1 VVVVLDGAGAGAAP
15 DAARY
20 GDAGADT
27 LGHVAAAVPLRVP
40 VLRSLGL
47 DQAARLGGPAPG
59 PCRGA
64 WGLMVEASAGKDSVT
79 GHWEIAGLV
88 LDDPFPT
95 FPDGFP
101 AESLAAF
108 EQRIGRR
115 TLGNVAISGT
125 TVIERF
131 GAEHVAT
138 GRPIVYTSADSVC
151 QIAAHESVMP
161 SGTLYEMCD
170 IAFEVFARGLGV
182 GRVIAR
188 PFTGTPGAFTRT
200 AGRHDYALPPPAP
213 TLLDHL
219 DTAGVPVLAVGKI
232 RDLFAGRGVTR
243 AWATASDAEGL
254 ARAAAV
260 LEAEPAGLV
269 FVNLVE
275 LDTAYGHRNDVEGFA
290 AHLERIDAGIGTLLA
305 SLRPGDL
312 LAVTA
317 DHGNDPTAPGTD
329 HTRERV
335 PVLLAGTGV
344 RAGAALGTRA
354 TFADLGQTLAMAF
367 GVAPLARGESF
378 LEEMRGDHS

>member
-1 VVVVLDGAGAGAAP
+1 
-15 DAARY
+15 
-20 GDAGADT
+20 
-27 LGHVAAAVPLRVP
+27 
-40 VLRSLGL
+40 
-47 DQAARLGGPAPG
+47 
-59 PCRGA
+59 
-64 WGLMVEASAGKDSVT
+64 
-79 GHWEIAGLV
+79 
-88 LDDPFPT
+88 
-95 FPDGFP
+95 
-101 AESLAAF
+101 
-108 EQRIGRR
+108 
-115 TLGNVAISGT
+115 
-125 TVIERF
+125 
-131 GAEHVAT
+131 
-138 GRPIVYTSADSVC
+138 
-151 QIAAHESVMP
+151 
-161 SGTLYEMCD
+161 MCD